1 MLCEMHRPVSDA
13 KIRGLPG
20 LGFDSIGGASS
31 TECVTN
37 HYYYQRR
44 KSSRQKFVPFLRTS
58 RSEFF
63 SLLSFSKA
71 NCVQLRRSQVFKS
84 KSYPLVISW
93 AVKRKRETIFLHNFF
108 KTRRSVYSTSK
119 SNISISFFEKKKRS
133 DYLLNER
140 RNLLFL
146 SHPLF
151 RLFRRIERSC
161 YGRINTP
168 HTGGRERRRMRLM
181 RGKEEEGK
189 KECANI
195 RGRARERRLA
205 CRSRGMLS

>member
-1 MLCEMHRPVSDA
+1 MPKSAACLASGSIASEAPPPPNASPTTIIINDA
-13 KIRGLPG
+13 KVL
-20 LGFDSIGGASS
+20 
-31 TECVTN
+31 V
-37 HYYYQRR
+37 
-44 KSSRQKFVPFLRTS
+44 KSSFPFFERVALNS
-58 RSEFF
+58 FHF
-63 SLLSFSKA
+63 SLFLKPTA
-71 NCVQLRRSQVFKS
+71 HNCDDHKVFKS